1 MSLPDIG
8 EMVNPVLKQRL
19 TTAQPWL
26 SALTRLGL
34 AAMFAVSGWSKV
46 NELEDTVRSVRA
58 YQLLPE
64 AVVRPFAYGLP
75 MIELCLTVILLLG
88 IGIRLGAL
96 LTAALM
102 VMFMFGVSMAW
113 IRGLSIDC
121 GCFGG
126 AGGEVPDPVPGYIT
140 VLLRDAALL
149 LVSLALARWPRSPF
163 SLDGLLGAHYE
174 QDGKSAPA
182 AR

>member
-1 MSLPDIG
+1 
-8 EMVNPVLKQRL
+8 MVNPVLKQRL

-34 AAMFAVSGWSKV
+34 AAMFAISGWSKISD
-46 NELEDTVRSVRA
+46 LENTVRSVRA
-58 YQLLPE
+58 YQILPE

-75 MIELCLTVILLLG
+75 LIELCVAVILVLG
-88 IGIRLGAL
+88 IGTRLGAL

-102 VMFMFGVSMAW
+102 VMFMVAVSSAW
-113 IRGLSIDC
+113 IRGLHIDC

-149 LVSLALARWPRSPF
+149 LVSLALARWPRAPF
-163 SLDGLLGAHYE
+163 SLDGLLGAHYA
-174 QDGKSAPA
+174 QDG
-182 AR
+182 R